1 MSHGQ
6 KSEENDGLE
15 DQKATSTGA
24 EHATTA
30 GRSSD
35 WADALL
41 PLEYGRLVAKPPFS
55 NFSLDDICCDARP
68 VTPAYRRLVD
78 DLRSLAATPGQPA
91 KRRLRL
97 VLDRLCELAP
107 EERLMLRTA
116 LRELMTAPEHLGP
129 IAKTM
134 QLGHPVVLLGLLQEC
149 VAEGSLPSGTGIGL
163 LPLIM
168 GTLVFAPVMLSIANA
183 AIGDLGL
190 IEIALN
196 AGRDDLYRLL
206 GLS

>member
-1 MSHGQ
+1 MPIDSPDINQTIREAALRLFAECGFSGTSVRDVASAVGISPGHLTYHFPK
-6 KSEENDGLE
+6 KSDLFQAAIE
-15 DQKATSTGA
+15 
-24 EHATTA
+24 TT
-30 GRSSD
+30 
-35 WADALL
+35 
-41 PLEYGRLVAKPPFS
+41 
-55 NFSLDDICCDARP
+55 
-68 VTPAYRRLVD
+68 YRRLVD

-107 EERLMLRTA
+107 EESLMLRTA

-168 GTLVFAPVMLSIANA
+168 GTLVFAPVMLSIAHA

>member
-1 MSHGQ
+1 MPTDTTDINQTIREAALRLFAEFGFSGTSVRDIASAVGISPGHLTYHFPK
-6 KSEENDGLE
+6 KSDLFQAAIE
-15 DQKATSTGA
+15 T
-24 EHATTA
+24 
-30 GRSSD
+30 
-35 WADALL
+35 
-41 PLEYGRLVAKPPFS
+41 
-55 NFSLDDICCDARP
+55 
-68 VTPAYRRLVD
+68 AYRHLVGE
-78 DLRSLAATPGQPA
+78 LRALAATPGLSA

-97 VLDRLCELAP
+97 VLDRLWGLSP

-149 VAEGSLPSGTGIGL
+149 VAEGSLPAGTGIGL
-163 LPLIM
+163 LPMIM

-183 AIGDLGL
+183 AMGDLGL
-190 IEIALN
+190 IEVALK